1 MSSMWVSNM
10 NMWYSILNDK
20 TSCWSTGD
28 CIFGVITIILLV
40 MIIVFIFYKY
50 L

>member
-1 MSSMWVSNM
+1 MTSMWVSNM
-10 NMWYSILNDK
+10 NMWYSILNDNNC
-20 TSCWSTGD
+20 SVLD

-40 MIIVFIFYKY
+40 LMIVFIFYKY

>member
-1 MSSMWVSNM
+1 MTSIWVSNM
-10 NMWYSILNDK
+10 NMWYSILNNNNY
-20 TSCWSTGD
+20 SALD

-40 MIIVFIFYKY
+40 MIIVFIFYEY